1 MSRSLFMLGIPLNY
15 TLLIAVLNILINKRF
30 VLRPTSARET
40 KLKSYGGGQLYHI
53 LEGVLFLFL

>member
-1 MSRSLFMLGIPLNY
+1 MLGIPLNY